1 MILGIR
7 AIRHVPNRKVS
18 AGALA
23 MGMANFV
30 HAELAAA
37 GSSAGTGFYVSG
49 GEAETFTEQNDN
61 NTIWQGSTLSAT
73 NTLSPHSGYQ
83 CTVNC
88 GGVTP

>member
-49 GEAETFTEQNDN
+49 GAEEAETFTEQNDN
-61 NTIWQGSTLSAT
+61 NTIWQGKLPQCHQYIVSALWLSV
-73 NTLSPHSGYQ
+73 H
-83 CTVNC
+83 C
-88 GGVTP
+88 